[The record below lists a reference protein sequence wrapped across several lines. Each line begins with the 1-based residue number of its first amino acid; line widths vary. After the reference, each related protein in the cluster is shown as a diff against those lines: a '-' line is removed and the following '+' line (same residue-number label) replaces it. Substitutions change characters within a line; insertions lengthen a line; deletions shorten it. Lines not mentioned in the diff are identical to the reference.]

1 MAERRMFAK
10 SIIDSDMFLDMPVTA
25 QLLYFQLGM
34 RADDDGFLNNPKRIM
49 RDVRSSEDDMK
60 VLIAKKYIIPFESG
74 VVVIRHWRIHNY
86 LRSDRY
92 KPTLCEEKNLIVA
105 GENKVYELV
114 DTTGIQSG
122 IPVGIPSG
130 RQVGNPGK
138 VSIDKDSID
147 KNSIDKSCMK
157 GVSDDTP
164 PSQPKK
170 RTVKKFIPPTLEEV
184 KAYVAEKKLNIDP
197 QKFFDYYEAGEWHD
211 GKGKPVKA
219 WKQKAVS
226 WDRHEAFPKA
236 KVNDQPTQVVDTDI
250 DWSKYDG

>member
-60 VLIAKKYIIPFESG
+60 VLIAKRYIIPFESG

-114 DTTGIQSG
+114 DTAGMQSG
-122 IPVGIPSG
+122 IPAGIPSG
-130 RQVGNPGK
+130 RQEGNPGK
-138 VSIDKDSID
+138 VRLELGKS
-147 KNSIDKSCMK
+147 SIDKSIYNAE
-157 GVSDDTP
+157 VVDEP
-164 PSQPKK
+164 PPPTKK
-170 RTVKKFIPPTLEEV
+170 RQAKKFVPPTLEEV
-184 KAYVAEKKLNIDP
+184 TAYVQEKRLNVNP
-197 QKFFDYYEAGEWHD
+197 QTFFEYYEAGNWHD
-211 GKGKPVKA
+211 GSGKPVKA
-219 WKQKAVS
+219 WKQKCHTWAM
-226 WDRHEAFPKA
+226 HETG
-236 KVNDQPTQVVDTDI
+236 TQVQRQRNSNKPAPDRRKLVN
-250 DWSKYDG
+250 